1 MDHSV
6 VAVVGKVDRPAIG
19 LEEEAVV
26 DPDHTVTSFA
36 AEMDR
41 QHQPVAAEANNL
53 EENVPRGTAAVA
65 FAAAFAVA
73 FAVAFAAAFVA
84 TFAADS
90 VAVADFV
97 AEIAVAAHVAVRD
110 MLAGLD
116 ILVVHR
122 HLVRYNLFDHIE
134 ADTLYL
140 ENNLVGHVVV
150 VAAASVAAAI
160 VAAVDV
166 VAVD

>member
-1 MDHSV
+1 M
-6 VAVVGKVDRPAIG
+6 
-19 LEEEAVV
+19 
-26 DPDHTVTSFA
+26 
-36 AEMDR
+36 
-41 QHQPVAAEANNL
+41 
-53 EENVPRGTAAVA
+53 
-65 FAAAFAVA
+65 
-73 FAVAFAAAFVA
+73 

-97 AEIAVAAHVAVRD
+97 AEIAVVAHVAVRD

-122 HLVRYNLFDHIE
+122 HLVWYNLLDHIE

-150 VAAASVAAAI
+150 VAAAAVAAAI
-160 VAAVDV
+160 VAAVEV
-166 VAVD
+166 VAVDEFPKFLAEEPHID